1 MKFSTRARYGL
12 RMMLELARKL
22 RNENLVDLGRIAKV
36 TGISENYLAQ
46 LAMTLKNDGLLIGVS
61 GKKGGY
67 QLGRPANEIKISE
80 IVTALIGPISVT
92 ECTSNPNLCLT
103 SSYCETRTIWALV
116 NSRIEETLS
125 EFTLADLLDNNF
137 MKNMQS
143 KYSNVSYMFPDKI
156 MAEIE
161 ENVTPGMQ
169 VPVEKENL

>member
-22 RNENLVDLGRIAKV
+22 HNENLVDLGRIAKV

-92 ECTSNPNLCLT
+92 DCTSNPNLCLT
-103 SSYCETRTIWALV
+103 SSYCETRAIWALV
-116 NSRIEETLS
+116 NSKIEETLN

-143 KYSNVSYMFPDKI
+143 KYSNVSYLFPDKM

-161 ENVTPGMQ
+161 ENVTPGC
-169 VPVEKENL
+169 PVTIEKEIL